1 MTACPG
7 KKPALLRRLTLC
19 ALLLCLVL
27 MLLERNL
34 TRVVLTLASAK
45 AEVLAVQAL
54 NQAAEALIADGISYD
69 SLVHVTLGEDG
80 SVRLLQANTTG
91 MNSLASRASLTA
103 QAKLEALQD
112 QTVSVPLGS
121 ALGVTLLAGTGP
133 RIRVHMLPVGAVV
146 TAYETEFTSAGI
158 NQTRHQV
165 VLEVSGQVRILT
177 ALGAR
182 DAVASTRLVVSDTV
196 IVGRV
201 PESYTYIDDT
211 EQSLLGKINDYA
223 ESSN

>member
-19 ALLLCLVL
+19 ALLLILLL

-80 SVRLLQANTTG
+80 SVRLLQANTAG

-158 NQTRHQV
+158 NQTRHRVLLTMRAQV
-165 VLEVSGQVRILT
+165 QLVLPTGASGVEAVTQVAVAESIIVGQVP
-177 ALGAR
+177 
-182 DAVASTRLVVSDTV
+182 DSFVN
-196 IVGRV
+196 VG
-201 PESYTYIDDT
+201 DDT
-211 EQSLLGKINDYA
+211 DLLNLVP
-223 ESSN
+223 

>member
-19 ALLLCLVL
+19 ALLLMLLL

-54 NQAAEALIADGISYD
+54 NQAAEALIADGVSYD

-80 SVRLLQANTTG
+80 SVRLLQANTAG

-158 NQTRHQV
+158 NQTRHRVLLTMRAQV
-165 VLEVSGQVRILT
+165 QLVLPIGASGVEAVTQVAVAESIIVGQVP
-177 ALGAR
+177 
-182 DAVASTRLVVSDTV
+182 DSFVN
-196 IVGRV
+196 VG
-201 PESYTYIDDT
+201 DDT
-211 EQSLLGKINDYA
+211 DLLNLVP
-223 ESSN
+223 

>member
-19 ALLLCLVL
+19 ALLLILLL

-80 SVRLLQANTTG
+80 SVRLLQANTAG

-133 RIRVHMLPVGAVV
+133 RIQVHMLPVGAVV

-158 NQTRHQV
+158 NQTRHRVLLTMRAQV
-165 VLEVSGQVRILT
+165 RLVLPTGVSGVEAVTQV
-177 ALGAR
+177 
-182 DAVASTRLVVSDTV
+182 AVAESI
-196 IVGRV
+196 IVGQV
-201 PESYTYIDDT
+201 PDSFVNVGDDT
-211 EQSLLGKINDYA
+211 DLLNLVP
-223 ESSN
+223 

>member
-19 ALLLCLVL
+19 ALLLMLLL

-80 SVRLLQANTTG
+80 SVRLLQANTAG

-133 RIRVHMLPVGAVV
+133 RIQVHMLPVGAVV

-158 NQTRHQV
+158 NQTRHRVLLTMRAQV
-165 VLEVSGQVRILT
+165 RLVLPTGASGVEAVTQVAVAESIIVGQVP
-177 ALGAR
+177 
-182 DAVASTRLVVSDTV
+182 DSFVN
-196 IVGRV
+196 VG
-201 PESYTYIDDT
+201 DDT
-211 EQSLLGKINDYA
+211 DLLNLVP
-223 ESSN
+223 